1 MKRRWLIY
9 LDNCCYSR
17 PYDAQMSTRIIG
29 EIYAKLRIQTLIEIQ
44 DLELASSYISRYECG
59 KDRDPYKAANILD
72 FIDKNTKLFISDK
85 YRDRIN
91 YEAGFLESFNIKHFD
106 ACHVVAA
113 SIAKVDYFI
122 TVDDRL
128 LRRYSTENLE
138 LRFNFK
144 MLKPDDF
151 LLELQKWN

>member
-1 MKRRWLIY
+1 MKRLRNWKRISDGKIFLAPI
-9 LDNCCYSR
+9 
-17 PYDAQMSTRIIG
+17 AQ
-29 EIYAKLRIQTLIEIQ
+29 
-44 DLELASSYISRYECG
+44 G
-59 KDRDPYKAANILD
+59 KDMSFSATNKAANILD

>member
-1 MKRRWLIY
+1 MQRKKPVQFQKRDIKASVQMAEQKKPEAELH
-9 LDNCCYSR
+9 LDEFYIWAVEDAAGNLPTDKSKYFHCSTIQNESGR
-17 PYDAQMSTRIIG
+17 LQALYD
-29 EIYAKLRIQTLIEIQ
+29 EIKRIQ
-44 DLELASSYISRYECG
+44 R
-59 KDRDPYKAANILD
+59 
-72 FIDKNTKLFISDK
+72 
-85 YRDRIN
+85 RIN